1 MIESL
6 HISNYALIDRVDIT
20 FDSGLNII
28 TGETGAGKS
37 IMLGALSLLMGE
49 RADSRV
55 VTDLESKSVIEA
67 TFSVKNRPELQQYF
81 LENDIEWDDAQ
92 CILRR
97 EILPNGRSRAFI
109 NDSPVNLDK
118 LKYVALT
125 LVDIHS
131 QHQNLLLASPPYQL
145 RILDVLAG
153 NGQRLEEYEKRYQ
166 AFRKAVKEFVA
177 MRREIEKANA
187 DEEFTRY
194 QLEKIEHL
202 NLLPGEQEE
211 LEREREL
218 MANMTDVK
226 QSLDAITD
234 SLSDANPSALSLLK
248 EAIQSAGQ
256 LSGVIEE
263 ADSLIDRLEAAR
275 VEIRDIADTF
285 ADYESDLNAD
295 PARLQEIENR
305 LNDIY
310 ELERRHHVN
319 TSDELIEIANTLR
332 SQIKTIDDADET
344 LHRLESQARQ
354 AKAHAL
360 AMAREISEA
369 RHAEA
374 VTFANIL
381 RERALPLG
389 MKNLNVVIQVTDA
402 DMSSTGIDAVE
413 FLFAF
418 NKNQTPLPV
427 GKTASGGEISRIMLS
442 IKSIVADKMELPSI
456 IFDEVDTG
464 VSGDVANRMGELMKL
479 IADNIQVIA
488 ITHLPQVAA
497 KGNAHFKVYK
507 EDNDKSTNTHISRLD
522 DKGREAELAIMLSGS
537 SSDPA
542 ALDAARSIISSSQNK
557 KQ

>member
-6 HISNYALIDRVDIT
+6 HISNYALIDRVDID
-20 FDSGLNII
+20 FEPGLNII

-67 TFSVKNRPELQQYF
+67 SFSVKNRPELQQYF

-194 QLEKIEHL
+194 QLEKIERL

-234 SLSDANPSALSLLK
+234 SLLNANPSALSLLK
-248 EAIQSAGQ
+248 EAIQCAGQ

-263 ADSLIDRLEAAR
+263 ADSLVDRLEAAR

-285 ADYESDLNAD
+285 ADYESELNAD
-295 PARLQEIENR
+295 PARLQEVEQR

-310 ELERRHHVN
+310 ELERLHHVN
-319 TSDELIEIANTLR
+319 TSDQLIEIANTLR
-332 SQIKTIDDADET
+332 TQIKTIDDADET
-344 LHRLESQARQ
+344 LKRLE
-354 AKAHAL
+354 AKARHAKAYAL
-360 AMAREISEA
+360 EMAREISEA

-374 VTFANIL
+374 ITFANIL

-479 IADNIQVIA
+479 ISDNIQVIA

-507 EDNDKSTNTHISRLD
+507 EDNDQSTNTHISRLD
-522 DKGREAELAIMLSGS
+522 EKGREVELAIMLSGS
-537 SSDPA
+537 PDDPA
-542 ALDAARSIISSSQNK
+542 ALAAARSIINSSQN
-557 KQ
+557 

>member
-6 HISNYALIDRVDIT
+6 HISNYALIDRVDID
-20 FDSGLNII
+20 FEPGLNII

-67 TFSVKNRPELQQYF
+67 SFSVKNRPELQQYF

-194 QLEKIEHL
+194 QLEKIERL

-234 SLSDANPSALSLLK
+234 SLSNANPSALSLLK

-263 ADSLIDRLEAAR
+263 ADSLVDRLEAAR

-285 ADYESDLNAD
+285 ADYESELNAD
-295 PARLQEIENR
+295 PARLQEVEQR

-319 TSDELIEIANTLR
+319 TSDQLIEIANTLR
-332 SQIKTIDDADET
+332 TQIKTIDDADET
-344 LHRLESQARQ
+344 LKRLE
-354 AKAHAL
+354 AKARHAKAYAL
-360 AMAREISEA
+360 EMAREISEA

-374 VTFANIL
+374 ITFANIL

-479 IADNIQVIA
+479 ISDNIQVIA

-522 DKGREAELAIMLSGS
+522 EKGREVELAIMLSGS
-537 SSDPA
+537 PDDPA
-542 ALDAARSIISSSQNK
+542 ALAAARSIINSSQN
-557 KQ
+557 

>member
-1 MIESL
+1 MIENL

-20 FDSGLNII
+20 FDPGLNII

-55 VTDLESKSVIEA
+55 VSDHDSKSVIEA
-67 TFSVKNRPELQQYF
+67 SFSVGNRPELRQYCID
-81 LENDIEWDDAQ
+81 NDIEWDDSQ

-97 EILPNGRSRAFI
+97 EISPNGRSRAFI

-153 NGQRLEEYEKRYQ
+153 NAGRLEEYEKRYH
-166 AFRKAVKEFVA
+166 AFRKSVKEFVTA
-177 MRREIEKANA
+177 RREIEKANA
-187 DEEFTRY
+187 DEEFIRY
-194 QLEKIEHL
+194 QLEKIDKM

-218 MANMTDVK
+218 LANMTDVK
-226 QSLDAITD
+226 HSLDEVTEA
-234 SLSDANPSALSLLK
+234 LSGSSPSALSRLK
-248 EAIQSAGQ
+248 EAVQAAQQ

-263 ADSLIDRLEAAR
+263 ADSLVERLEAVR
-275 VEIRDIADTF
+275 VEVRDISDTF
-285 ADYESDLNAD
+285 ADYESGLNAD
-295 PARLQEIENR
+295 PARLEEIENR

-310 ELERRHHVN
+310 DLERRHHVS
-319 TSDELIEIANTLR
+319 TSDELIEIAKSLR
-332 SQIKTIDDADET
+332 SRITTIDNADDT
-344 LHRLESQARQ
+344 LHLLEANARR
-354 AKAHAL
+354 AKSYAL
-360 AMAREISEA
+360 EMAREISEA
-369 RHAEA
+369 RHNEASSFAE
-374 VTFANIL
+374 IL
-381 RERALPLG
+381 RQRALPLG

-402 DMSSTGIDAVE
+402 DMSPTGIDAVE

-464 VSGDVANRMGELMKL
+464 VSGDIANRMGELMKL

-497 KGNAHFKVYK
+497 KGNAHFKVFK
-507 EDNDKSTNTHISRLD
+507 EDNDTSTNTRICRLD
-522 DKGREAELAIMLSGS
+522 DQGRVAELAMMLSGS
-537 SSDPA
+537 TSDPA
-542 ALDAARSIISSSQNK
+542 ALAAARSIISSSKN
-557 KQ
+557 

>member
-6 HISNYALIDRVDIT
+6 HISNYALIDRVDID
-20 FDSGLNII
+20 FEPGLNII

-67 TFSVKNRPELQQYF
+67 SFSVKNRPELQQYF

-194 QLEKIEHL
+194 QLEKIERL

-218 MANMTDVK
+218 MANMSDVK

-234 SLSDANPSALSLLK
+234 SLSNANPSALSLLK

-263 ADSLIDRLEAAR
+263 ADSLVDRLEAAR

-285 ADYESDLNAD
+285 ADYESELNAD
-295 PARLQEIENR
+295 PARLQEVEQR

-319 TSDELIEIANTLR
+319 TSDQLIEIANTLR
-332 SQIKTIDDADET
+332 TQIKTIDDADET
-344 LHRLESQARQ
+344 LKRLE
-354 AKAHAL
+354 AKARHAKAYAL
-360 AMAREISEA
+360 EMAREISEA

-374 VTFANIL
+374 ITFANIL

-479 IADNIQVIA
+479 ISDNIQVIA

-507 EDNDKSTNTHISRLD
+507 EDNDQSTNTHISRLD
-522 DKGREAELAIMLSGS
+522 EKGREVELAIMLSGS
-537 SSDPA
+537 PDDPA
-542 ALDAARSIISSSQNK
+542 ALAAARSIINSSQN
-557 KQ
+557 

>member
-6 HISNYALIDRVDIT
+6 HISNYALIDRVDID
-20 FDSGLNII
+20 FEPGLNII

-67 TFSVKNRPELQQYF
+67 SFSVKNRPELQQYF
-81 LENDIEWDDAQ
+81 LENDIEWDDTQ

-194 QLEKIEHL
+194 QLEKIERL

-234 SLSDANPSALSLLK
+234 SLSNANPSALSLLK

-263 ADSLIDRLEAAR
+263 ADSLVDRLEAAR

-285 ADYESDLNAD
+285 ADYESELNAD
-295 PARLQEIENR
+295 PARLQEVEQR

-319 TSDELIEIANTLR
+319 TSDQLIEIANTLR
-332 SQIKTIDDADET
+332 TQIKTIDDADET
-344 LHRLESQARQ
+344 LKRLE
-354 AKAHAL
+354 AKARHAKAYAL
-360 AMAREISEA
+360 EMAREISEA

-374 VTFANIL
+374 ITFANIL

-479 IADNIQVIA
+479 ISDNIQVIA

-522 DKGREAELAIMLSGS
+522 EKGREVELAIMLSGS
-537 SSDPA
+537 PDDPA
-542 ALDAARSIISSSQNK
+542 ALAAARSIINSSQN
-557 KQ
+557 